1 MNQKDLRDLEQKF
14 NNTFG
19 PNSEFVRSINSTV
32 EKIQQAISNSAART
46 SSGNRPNS
54 NVGQA
59 PFSQSP
65 PSWNPPPHVPQNSYP
80 PKKKQKIPGSASG
93 NALYVLGIICSILF
107 IPPAILSL
115 FPLDFMSFLE
125 TAIVFSPLVAGSLFM
140 LFRGISLRR
149 RTRRFLRYQQVIRGS
164 SFCPIGMLESAVDR
178 SHRFVVRDLKKM
190 IQKGLFPDAHIDPA
204 ETTLML
210 DFNTYQQYLN
220 AEAAHKQRQNAAQQ
234 QAAQST
240 SSVEMTD
247 LQIAIAEGKTYLQK
261 IHSANDA
268 IPGEEISQKLFRLE
282 TVTAK
287 IFDHVQNHE
296 EKLPEIRK
304 FMSYYLPTTLKLVEA
319 YREFDAQPIQGS
331 NITAVKREIESSL
344 DTINKAFENL
354 LDSLFEDDAFDISTD
369 ISALKTMLEQ
379 EGLTGGKDDFKNPA
393 QK

>member
-32 EKIQQAISNSAART
+32 EKIQQTISNSAAQT
-46 SSGNRPNS
+46 SSGNRSTSNS
-54 NVGQA
+54 GQT

-65 PSWNPPPHVPQNSYP
+65 PHWTPAPPVPKHSYS

-93 NALYVLGIICSILF
+93 TALYVLGIIFSILF
-107 IPPAILSL
+107 IPPAIFSL
-115 FPLDFMSFLE
+115 FPLDFMSFLA
-125 TAIVFSPLVAGSLFM
+125 TAIVFSPLVGGSLFM
-140 LFRGISLRR
+140 LFRGIHLRR
-149 RTRRFLRYQQVIRGS
+149 RTRRFRRYQQVIRGS
-164 SFCPIGMLESAVDR
+164 SFCPIGLLESAVDR

-190 IQKGLFPDAHIDPA
+190 IQKGLFPDAHIDPS

-220 AEAAHKQRQNAAQQ
+220 AEAAHKQRQNAAQK
-234 QAAQST
+234 AAQPKPPAELT
-240 SSVEMTD
+240 E
-247 LQIAIAEGKTYLQK
+247 LQIAVAEGKNYLQK
-261 IHSANDA
+261 IRSANDA

-282 TVTAK
+282 AVTTK
-287 IFDHVQNHE
+287 IFDYVQNHE

-319 YREFDAQPIQGS
+319 YREFDAQPIQGN
-331 NITAVKREIESSL
+331 NITTVKHEIEASL

-379 EGLTGGKDDFKNPA
+379 EGLTGGRDDFQKPA